1 LQEHL
6 LVREELSWREEA
18 LVARE
23 EKALVYVSSDLDA
36 EWAKA
41 EATQKEYLDKME
53 AHTSRTK
60 NSLDLD
66 KMLGEKKVQLDE
78 REQDLDLHE
87 VALVEAQ
94 SWGLNPQ
101 DNCEELMEIVELR
114 RPLKEAEVE
123 CVIEA
128 GRLVILVRDVSKVL
142 VDLGMPHISGI
153 PPGPRVADDVL
164 EVAGTILEH
173 LWEAYTSDH
182 SP

>member
-1 LQEHL
+1 
-6 LVREELSWREEA
+6 
-18 LVARE
+18 
-23 EKALVYVSSDLDA
+23 
-36 EWAKA
+36 
-41 EATQKEYLDKME
+41 
-53 AHTSRTK
+53 
-60 NSLDLD
+60 
-66 KMLGEKKVQLDE
+66 
-78 REQDLDLHE
+78 
-87 VALVEAQ
+87 
-94 SWGLNPQ
+94 
-101 DNCEELMEIVELR
+101 MEIVELR

-173 LWEAYTSDH
+173 LWEAYASDH